1 MFSLMHVTREN
12 EFKHSTLSLASTVSS
27 VSSLIVTGNIR
38 RTLSRLIR
46 TSLKTITDGIF
57 IRSKTILHIFF
68 AVKILSDFIA
78 SGHKSTAFTVSEHKE
93 VTKSP

>member
-12 EFKHSTLSLASTVSS
+12 EFKRSTLSLASTVSS

-46 TSLKTITDGIF
+46 ESLKTITDGIF
-57 IRSKTILHIFF
+57 IRSKTISQVLF
-68 AVKILSDFIA
+68 AIKILSDFY
-78 SGHKSTAFTVSEHKE
+78 S
-93 VTKSP
+93 